1 MAKTD
6 IEWVKQQLEAAKVSQ
21 AVGTAVMRLMDV
33 WVTMNHTEKTR
44 SATVDIFSELAK
56 GHAIVPEVDEQDGKW
71 IDVQPGQ
78 IKVSETVRVKASA
91 YEGELGMIHN
101 GRVGRV
107 VAVRY
112 GDVIVKSTDGREP
125 LLDGAH
131 YSPHMLQK
139 LIPA

>member
-6 IEWVKQQLEAAKVSQ
+6 IEWVKQQLESAKVPQ

-33 WVTMNHTEKTR
+33 WTTMNHTDKTR
-44 SATVDIFSELAK
+44 SRTVEIFSELAL
-56 GHAIVPEVDEQDGKW
+56 GHAIVPEGNSLEGKW
-71 IDVQPGQ
+71 IPVQPGQ
-78 IKVSETVRVKASA
+78 IKVAETVRVKADA
-91 YEGELGMIHN
+91 YEGEVGMIHN

-112 GDVIVKSTDGREP
+112 GDVIIKSTDGREP

-131 YSPHMLQK
+131 YSPHMLEK

>member
-6 IEWVKQQLEAAKVSQ
+6 IEWVKRQLEAAKVSQ
-21 AVGTAVMRLMDV
+21 AVGTAVMRLMEV

-44 SATVDIFSELAK
+44 ATTVDIFSELAK
-56 GHAIVPEVDEQDGKW
+56 GHAIVPEVEEQDGKW

-78 IKVSETVRVKASA
+78 IRVSETVRVKASA

>member
-1 MAKTD
+1 MANID
-6 IEWVKQQLEAAKVSQ
+6 IEWVKRQLEGAKVPQ

-33 WVTMNHTEKTR
+33 WSTMNHTDKTR
-44 SATVDIFSELAK
+44 SKTIEIFSELAL
-56 GHAIVPEVDEQDGKW
+56 GHAIVPEGNSLEGKW
-71 IDVQPGQ
+71 IPVQPGQ
-78 IKVSETVRVKASA
+78 IKVAETVRVKADA
-91 YEGELGMIHN
+91 YEGEVGMIHN

-112 GDVIVKSTDGREP
+112 GDVIIKSTDGREP

-131 YSPHMLQK
+131 YSPHMLEK